1 MIYSMTGFGK
11 AEGNIGERKLSFQ
24 MRSLNSKSLD
34 LSLRIPSFLKELE
47 GELRREI
54 SNHLYRGK
62 IELSIQ
68 LQAEGDQNSSK
79 LNTEV
84 FKNYFEELNQLSI
97 ELGQELVDP
106 ITTISKFPEVFSS
119 QEIELSEEEKKQCL
133 QLLVQC
139 IEDLKAYRAAEGSD
153 LENDLRTLISDID
166 KGLEKALEFEDER
179 ISTVRNRLEQKI
191 QDLDI
196 SKLDNDRFEQ
206 EMIYYIEKFD
216 ISEEKVRLRSHCQYF
231 IETIEKEEQQGK
243 KLNFISQE
251 IGREINTL
259 GSKANHAEMQKSVV
273 MMKESLE
280 KIKEQVLNIL

>member
-1 MIYSMTGFGK
+1 MTGFGK

-79 LNTEV
+79 LNKEV
-84 FKNYFEELNQLSI
+84 FKNYFEELKQLSI

-179 ISTVRNRLEQKI
+179 ISTVRNRLKQKI